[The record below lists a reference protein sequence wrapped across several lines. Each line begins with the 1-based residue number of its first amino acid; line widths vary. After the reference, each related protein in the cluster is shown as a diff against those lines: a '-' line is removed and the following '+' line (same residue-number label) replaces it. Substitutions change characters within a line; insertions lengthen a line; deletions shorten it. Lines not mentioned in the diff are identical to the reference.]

1 MGMMGQFFIPILIG
15 GTACIYPL
23 TSTATQHGIPI
34 SPTAENAIENA
45 KRTNATGI
53 MTVPAFILEWQSPE
67 DIAYLKTLNL
77 LVGIFEPERLRMF
90 RVLSDICRSTTRTSS
105 WRFFV
110 QPGS

>member
-1 MGMMGQFFIPILIG
+1 MCQFLIPLLIG

-23 TSTATQHGIPI
+23 ASTATQYGIPV
-34 SPTAENAIENA
+34 SPSAQNAIENA